1 MNLSQWPSAAEVNET
16 LAAHGVSGVTQARGE
31 TAVEVAVSTLETI
44 SGFKP
49 FLAGAAKTL
58 YLTPQGIASLE
69 LPIVLAS
76 IESVTLAGVAIPPE
90 EWFDGPDLSPPFR
103 RLTFAKRISG
113 SRRSLVVVGR
123 PGYAVILPADVWEAV
138 RNYAAATVLEESFA
152 AQSHSVEKDQ
162 IRQENVTYRF
172 IRPKDRVNPALRLRA
187 EAIRVFEAHSARGM
201 GGGSWR

>member
-1 MNLSQWPSAAEVNET
+1 MNLSQWPSAADVNET
-16 LAAHGVSGVTQARGE
+16 LAAHGVSGVTQARAE

-44 SGFKP
+44 SGYAP

-103 RLTFAKRISG
+103 RLTFAKRVSG

-138 RNYAAATVLEESFA
+138 RNYAAAILLDESFS
-152 AQSHSVEKDQ
+152 AQSHSLEKDQ

-172 IRPKDRVNPALRLRA
+172 VRPKDRVNPALQLRA
-187 EAIRVFEAHSARGM
+187 EALRVFEAHAAKGM
-201 GGGSWR
+201 AGGSWR